1 MLSIVAHLMSGSGGD
16 GGGAHTRLR
25 AKAVQRDA
33 AVGARVAQRDKRPN
47 MCSCSSVGRSAA
59 GRRAAEKLARPFH
72 ARRTF
77 VASVASSALAMSEKL
92 TSGPSA
98 SRRSLVEA
106 SSKLAS
112 QAPFTHRSLQGRG
125 GMPPVAWHQVTLP
138 AAGPALRR
146 RPLPPS
152 PRGAMPAEYV
162 EHAERLRAAEEAEA
176 RRKAALAATTLS
188 TPRLQEARREELAK
202 LSAAMAPPQG
212 SPRGVQPRSRAKV
225 TLTAGLLSGAG
236 TCHALMVGNMT
247 PAAFAESAS
256 AMPQATQVT
265 PLTLALALALA
276 LALTLTL
283 TLTR

>member
-1 MLSIVAHLMSGSGGD
+1 
-16 GGGAHTRLR
+16 
-25 AKAVQRDA
+25 
-33 AVGARVAQRDKRPN
+33 
-47 MCSCSSVGRSAA
+47 MCSCSSVGR
-59 GRRAAEKLARPFH
+59 RA
-72 ARRTF
+72 TCTGQQ
-77 VASVASSALAMSEKL
+77 SALHLPRYIAPVAMSEKAA
-92 TSGPSA
+92 SGPSA

-125 GMPPVAWHQVTLP
+125 AMPPAAWHQVTLP

-202 LSAAMAPPQG
+202 LSAAMAPTQG
-212 SPRGVQPRSRAKV
+212 SPRGAPPRSRAKV

-236 TCHALMVGNMT
+236 TCHALMVGQHD
-247 PAAFAESAS
+247 A
-256 AMPQATQVT
+256 
-265 PLTLALALALA
+265 
-276 LALTLTL
+276 
-283 TLTR
+283 